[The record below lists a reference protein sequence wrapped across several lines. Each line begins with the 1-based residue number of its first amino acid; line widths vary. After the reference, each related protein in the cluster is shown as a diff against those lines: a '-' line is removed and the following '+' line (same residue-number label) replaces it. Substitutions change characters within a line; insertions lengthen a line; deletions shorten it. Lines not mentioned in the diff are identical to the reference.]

1 MSGYHILG
9 GVIPPYQVVQQ
20 QNAGLPP
27 GGVPPW
33 YAMQYP
39 AGFVPSL
46 LVSVDDPLEADPF
59 ATFDRPSAR
68 GAREEAG
75 LLRNHLVG
83 EEYYVSEN
91 IDDVAR
97 LANVQVTGQIVGG
110 VDFAQL
116 LKGPIFQLKVVS
128 LAQAREMLAGGQ
140 EAIRQAKEIAKETWT
155 KPALPGETSRD
166 NVFWKLDWHDK
177 KLAEMRQ
184 GSVNAVYP
192 HGDDLKKWVLAAYS
206 EWNAAEDG
214 RGESERVAGK
224 RLDDLGRRIAELPGV
239 AVEAIRQLPGKI
251 VESATGIPLWAW
263 SLLLVG
269 GAGLTGYGVWRILV
283 ATAPVAAP
291 VFAGALARRFF

>member
-1 MSGYHILG
+1 MSGYAILASRHAPHLVMF
-9 GVIPPYQVVQQ
+9 GVEPSMTESTYVRDKVAALDAELAPL
-20 QNAGLPP
+20 NLS
-27 GGVPPW
+27 
-33 YAMQYP
+33 YA
-39 AGFVPSL
+39 A
-46 LVSVDDPLEADPF
+46 
-59 ATFDRPSAR
+59 AR

-239 AVEAIRQLPGKI
+239 AVEAIRQLPGKV
-251 VESATGIPLWAW
+251 VESATGLPLWAW
-263 SLLLVG
+263 SLLAVG
-269 GAGLTGYGVWRILV
+269 GVGLLGYGVVKILSAIAPAV
-283 ATAPVAAP
+283 APAVAPAIVGIG
-291 VFAGALARRFF
+291 VEEFQRRRRQAESQV